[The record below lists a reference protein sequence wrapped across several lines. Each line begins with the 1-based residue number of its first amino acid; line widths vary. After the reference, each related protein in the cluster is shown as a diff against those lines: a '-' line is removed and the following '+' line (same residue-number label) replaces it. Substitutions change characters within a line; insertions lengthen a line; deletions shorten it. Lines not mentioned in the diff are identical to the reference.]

1 MESSLKKN
9 TSVRMIEVTTRLYDN
24 EGKEYINLDFVKKF
38 LSEKSCI
45 EQYAYIV
52 HDKDAYSEEDA
63 GEEHEAGDL
72 KAPHIHIMMKFE
84 KSQPQH
90 IPYIA
95 KWFKLEDNCCQKI
108 KNWSSALKY
117 LIHLD
122 YPEKYQ
128 YGADEVTANF
138 DYQAFLEN
146 SRREHNLEVVV
157 KMILDGKIREYNKTE
172 EIDNE
177 LLVYKA
183 KPIEQAFKVRQEYLE
198 ATAQERHTEC
208 IFITGPSQSGKTT
221 LARKI
226 AEGKGLK
233 YFVASGSNDPLFNYK
248 QQPAVIL
255 DELRPDWIGISD
267 LLKMLD
273 NHTASTAKARY
284 RNVYLQCELIII
296 TTIYGIDDFCR
307 ATFNGKEEPA
317 VQLKRRC
324 GTYIRMDADRLY
336 ISKWDAK
343 EMCYSEPLE
352 YVNNLL
358 DGYIPDKGLT
368 REDVETHISDLIPF
382 LKCPGENQR
391 RDGFTECG
399 EEDTPFYQQ
408 SFLTTEP
415 DGGDERC

>member
-1 MESSLKKN
+1 MKN
-9 TSVRMIEVTTRLYDN
+9 SPIKDTTVRMIEVTTKLHDN
-24 EGKEYINLDFVKKF
+24 EGNEYINLELVQKV
-38 LSEKSCI
+38 LNERTRI
-45 EQYAYIV
+45 REYAYIV
-52 HDKDAYSEEDA
+52 HDKDTYSEEDA
-63 GEEHEAGDL
+63 GEDHEIGDL
-72 KAPHIHIMMKFE
+72 KAPHIHIMMRF
-84 KSQPQH
+84 SQPQH
-90 IPYIA
+90 LLCIP
-95 KWFKLEDNCCQKI
+95 KWFGLKDNCTRKI
-108 KNWSSALKY
+108 KKWEPALKY
-117 LIHLD
+117 LIHQD

-128 YGADEVTANF
+128 YKVDEVTANF
-138 DYQAFLEN
+138 NYQAFLEN
-146 SRREHNLEVVV
+146 SKRERELDQVVP
-157 KMILDGKIREYNKTE
+157 KILSGEIREYNKTE

-183 KPIEQAFKVRQEYLE
+183 RQIEQAFKVRQEYLE

-221 LARKI
+221 LAKKI

-255 DELRPDWIGISD
+255 DELRPDWIGFSD

-296 TTIYGIDDFCR
+296 TTIYDIDYFCQ

-324 GTYIRMDADRLY
+324 GTYIRMDAKRLY

-358 DGYIPDKGLT
+358 DDYIPDKELT
-368 REDVETHISDLIPF
+368 KEDVETHISDLIPF
-382 LKCPGENQR
+382 LKRPGESQR

-408 SFLTTEP
+408 RFLTTEP
-415 DGGDERC
+415 DGGMKDAE